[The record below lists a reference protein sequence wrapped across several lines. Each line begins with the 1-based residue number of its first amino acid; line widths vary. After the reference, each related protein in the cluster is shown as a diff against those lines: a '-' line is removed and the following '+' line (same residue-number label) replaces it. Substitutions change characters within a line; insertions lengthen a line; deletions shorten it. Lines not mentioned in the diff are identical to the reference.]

1 MANLILNPSQFKR
14 GHLNSPV
21 RVNMILK
28 SITKINN
35 KTNSLFVVNQTRS
48 DN

>member
-1 MANLILNPSQFKR
+1 MANLILNPSQLKR
-14 GHLNSPV
+14 GYLNSPV
-21 RVNMILK
+21 RVNMILN
-28 SITKINN
+28 SITKKNN